1 MRRFSDAER
10 AVIWDMREAG
20 VPVKGIA
27 RHLGREN
34 SPQCAGSSRRRAG
47 SSRRREDSAL
57 ARLGALSFGSR
68 WRNERRS
75 LGGWLLDGRC
85 EGSLRVC
92 AGRLRRCL
100 ERSPPCGGRGR
111 YRALRADR
119 QARCRALRPKTA
131 KLAQCRRLRVVV
143 EHKLEALWSPEQISA
158 GWLVSIRASRRCRC
172 LTRPST
178 SRCSSRAVGRCAV
191 SCIPVCVAAGQCV
204 EPRPSPRAGSVRASS
219 ATW

>member
-34 SPQCAGSSRRRAG
+34 SPQCAG

-100 ERSPPCGGRGR
+100 ERSPPAAVAGAIKRFEPTAKPG
-111 YRALRADR
+111 AVPW
-119 QARCRALRPKTA
+119 PKTA
-131 KLAQCRRLRVVV
+131 KSRWV
-143 EHKLEALWSPEQISA
+143 SP
-158 GWLVSIRASRRCRC
+158 
-172 LTRPST
+172 
-178 SRCSSRAVGRCAV
+178 
-191 SCIPVCVAAGQCV
+191 AAGRGGTQ
-204 EPRPSPRAGSVRASS
+204 A
-219 ATW
+219 